1 MVVLFLQPRFLGS
14 WAAKPLLATR
24 NSSSCVR
31 RLFTI
36 TLLQMQFRGGPI
48 SRSAPLARRRLL
60 FPMLALLLILLG
72 CGRKP
77 KSEQQVVDLYIESD
91 GDFLAFRPDTLTCA
105 TGALVRLTFHHA
117 GKILSA
123 RHDWVLT
130 YPGRL
135 EALTKD
141 SLDHDG
147 VLSKDDPLII
157 AMTPLCD
164 KGETVMVEFIA
175 PRPGDY
181 PFVCSTHPEDMSGIL
196 HVTS

>member
-1 MVVLFLQPRFLGS
+1 
-14 WAAKPLLATR
+14 
-24 NSSSCVR
+24 
-31 RLFTI
+31 
-36 TLLQMQFRGGPI
+36 
-48 SRSAPLARRRLL
+48 
-60 FPMLALLLILLG
+60 MLAPLLILLG

-77 KSEQQVVDLYIESD
+77 KSEQRVVNLYIESD
-91 GDFLAFRPDTLTCA
+91 GEFLGFRPETLTCP

-123 RHDWVLT
+123 RHNWVLT
-130 YPGRL
+130 NPGGL

-147 VLSKDDPLII
+147 ILSEDDPLVI
-157 AMTPLCD
+157 ATTPLCD

-181 PFVCSTHPEDMSGIL
+181 PFVCSTHPEDMRGIL
-196 HVTS
+196 HVRS